1 MDISTKKRVKVF
13 KKLLTN
19 DEAASHLVRI
29 VEVHDLRHVVVGRNE
44 AFYERMIRSHPELL
58 QQVDVVLL
66 LLDQLPY
73 RLHSQRLVLGPEGCR
88 HAPGVQ
94 GHQLEADDGSKTSR
108 GREEVGEDEGS
119 GKAKAPQ
126 KEEAEAADGCSTG
139 GPSGGS
145 P

>member
-1 MDISTKKRVKVF
+1 M
-13 KKLLTN
+13 LLN
-19 DEAASHLVRI
+19 Q
-29 VEVHDLRHVVVGRNE
+29 
-44 AFYERMIRSHPELL
+44 F
-58 QQVDVVLL
+58 
-66 LLDQLPY
+66 PY

-119 GKAKAPQ
+119 DKAKAPQ